1 MSTELK
7 EYQMYITVVQKRT
20 HLLTVVSPSSE
31 RAKAEAISH
40 AENMLSTIKVPSGD
54 EDSYVTAIFK
64 DSVTELDYEEI
75 TCDDP
80 VELKRLVS
88 LVNEGRI
95 AEANDL
101 LYGGKS

>member
-1 MSTELK
+1 MSNELK

-20 HLLTVVSPSSE
+20 HLLTVTSPSSD
-31 RAKAEAISH
+31 RAKAEAIH
-40 AENMLSTIKVPSGD
+40 HVENMLSTIKVPSD
-54 EDSYVTAIFK
+54 DRNSYVTAICK
-64 DSVTELDYEEI
+64 DSVSELDYEEI

-80 VELKRLVS
+80 VELERMVS

-101 LYGGKS
+101 LYGGE